1 MPFWSKKKSS
11 GNTDYQR
18 ARDRADEWMS
28 KFIGLRDADASG
40 YGRCISCGK
49 LVHWSEA
56 DNGHFINRGHLNTRY
71 DEQNC
76 NLQCTKC
83 NRFDE
88 GNNVGYMQGLLKKY
102 GQCVVQELTLKKH
115 LYRKYSD
122 FEYRELI
129 KYYKQKVKDLEKQ
142 KNG

>member
-1 MPFWSKKKSS
+1 MANLKA
-11 GNTDYQR
+11 TL
-18 ARDRADEWMS
+18 DRWFS
-28 KFIGLRDADASG
+28 LYIRLRDSDANG
-40 YGRCISCGK
+40 FGRCISCGK
-49 LVHWSEA
+49 LVHWKEA
-56 DNGHFINRGHLNTRY
+56 DCGHFINRQHMNTRY
-71 DEQNC
+71 DERNC
-76 NLQCTKC
+76 NLQCRSC

-129 KYYKQKVKDLEKQ
+129 KYYKQKVKELEKL
-142 KNG
+142 KNGT